1 MFLLFGKWE
10 RQLLVDGAMRRLR
23 SKVGAFRGLGWYCC
37 YPYSLV
43 DEEDAEAGKKSEECF
58 AIMRRIRVSY
68 KRESPDNVKLSA
80 SISYLP
86 NYLFGF

>member
-1 MFLLFGKWE
+1 MVLCADLE
-10 RQLLVDGAMRRLR
+10 ARLVY
-23 SKVGAFRGLGWYCC
+23 SVGLGWYWC
-37 YPYSLV
+37 YPYSFV

-68 KRESPDNVKLSA
+68 KRESPENVKLSV